1 MGVNYYTMENN
12 KYNKEGYEEGY
23 WEIYY
28 RNRKIFAKGNYIN
41 GDAHGY
47 WEYYNSNSVLNLK
60 EYFII

>member
-1 MGVNYYTMENN
+1 MGVNYYTMEMN

-41 GDAHGY
+41 GERVGY
-47 WEYYNSNSVLNLK
+47 WEFYYSDGNLMFK
-60 EYFII
+60 EFFVK